1 MNPNILHQASP
12 QGALTVARFAHLEL
26 FEYCL
31 RTYLFRHL
39 ASSDLTREEKLANLP
54 IVEEEL
60 ATMLGA
66 LHVANVPDYKTRTET
81 VARELNFRIRQ
92 GKLDEDLKAS
102 GQKTN
107 GGGSTESRPTQLPAA
122 NH

>member
-1 MNPNILHQASP
+1 MI
-12 QGALTVARFAHLEL
+12 VARFAHLDL

-39 ASSDLTREEKLANLP
+39 AGDDLTHEEKLANLP

-66 LHVANVPDYKTRTET
+66 LHEANVPDYKVRAET

-92 GKLDEDLKAS
+92 GKLD
-102 GQKTN
+102 Q
-107 GGGSTESRPTQLPAA
+107 
-122 NH
+122 